1 MTNKAIEDLNQI
13 KSIMERSTKFL
24 SLSGWS
30 GIWVGLCGLGAS
42 AILYLWQTSSTYTY
56 ENLTTNDPYQTSYTA
71 GMLLSLALIT
81 FIVAVAGGF
90 YFTIKK
96 TRKQGKSFLN
106 KVTKRLLV
114 RFSIPLIVAGILCLI
129 FYKHYLLQLAL
140 PTTLV
145 FYGLALFSVQE
156 DTVKE
161 VKGIAALEIILG
173 LLAFYFLD
181 YTLLFWALGFGLV
194 HLLYGVILWNK
205 YDKIKQ

>member
-30 GIWVGLCGLGAS
+30 GIWVGLCGLIAAS
-42 AILYLWQTSSTYTY
+42 VLYYWQTSSTYSY
-56 ENLTTNDPYQTSYTA
+56 ENLTLEDPYQTAYTA
-71 GMLLSLALIT
+71 EMLLVLAIAT
-81 FIVAVAGGF
+81 FVIAVVGGF
-90 YFTIKK
+90 FFTIRK

-106 KVTKRLLV
+106 QVTKRLLV
-114 RFSIPLIVAGILCLI
+114 RFSIPLIIAGILCLI
-129 FYKHYLLQLAL
+129 LHKYHLLQFAL
-140 PTTLV
+140 PTTLL

-161 VKGIAALEIILG
+161 VKAIAALEIVLG

-181 YTLLFWALGFGLV
+181 YTLLLWAIGFGLV
-194 HLLYGVILWNK
+194 HLLYGIILWNK
-205 YDKIKQ
+205 YDK

>member
-30 GIWVGLCGLGAS
+30 GIWVGLCGLLAS
-42 AILYLWQTSSTYTY
+42 GVLYYWQTSSTYSY
-56 ENLTTNDPYQTSYTA
+56 ENLTLEDPYQTAYTA
-71 GMLLSLALIT
+71 EMLLVLAIAT
-81 FIVAVAGGF
+81 FVIAVVGGF
-90 YFTIKK
+90 YFTIRK

-106 KVTKRLLV
+106 QVTKRLLV
-114 RFSIPLIVAGILCLI
+114 RFSIPLIIAGVLCII
-129 FYKHYLLQLAL
+129 FYTHYLLQLAL
-140 PTTLV
+140 PTTLL

-161 VKGIAALEIILG
+161 VKTIAALEIVLG

-181 YTLLFWALGFGLV
+181 YTLLLWAIGFGLV
-194 HLLYGVILWNK
+194 HLLYGIILWNK
-205 YDKIKQ
+205 YDK

>member
-30 GIWVGLCGLGAS
+30 GIWVGLCGLLAAS
-42 AILYLWQTSSTYTY
+42 VLYYWQTSSTYSY
-56 ENLTTNDPYQTSYTA
+56 ENLTLEDPYQTAYTA
-71 GMLLSLALIT
+71 EMLLVLAIAT
-81 FIVAVAGGF
+81 FVIAVVGGF
-90 YFTIKK
+90 YFTIRK

-106 KVTKRLLV
+106 QVTKRLLV
-114 RFSIPLIVAGILCLI
+114 RFSIPLTIAGILCLI
-129 FYKHYLLQLAL
+129 LYKYHLLQLAL
-140 PTTLV
+140 PTTLL

-161 VKGIAALEIILG
+161 VKTIAALEIVLG

-181 YTLLFWALGFGLV
+181 YTLLLWAIGFGLV
-194 HLLYGVILWNK
+194 HLLYGIILWNK
-205 YDKIKQ
+205 YDK

>member
-30 GIWVGLCGLGAS
+30 GIWVGLCGLIA
-42 AILYLWQTSSTYTY
+42 ATVLYYWQTSSTYSY
-56 ENLTTNDPYQTSYTA
+56 ENLTLEDSYQTAYTA
-71 GMLLSLALIT
+71 EMLLVLAIT
-81 FIVAVAGGF
+81 TFVIAVVGGF
-90 YFTIKK
+90 YFTIRK

-106 KVTKRLLV
+106 QVTKRLLV
-114 RFSIPLIVAGILCLI
+114 RFSIPLIIAGILCLI
-129 FYKHYLLQLAL
+129 LYKHHLLQFAL
-140 PTTLV
+140 PTTLL

-161 VKGIAALEIILG
+161 VKAIAALEIVLG

-181 YTLLFWALGFGLV
+181 YTLLLWAIGFGLV
-194 HLLYGVILWNK
+194 HLLYGIILWNK
-205 YDKIKQ
+205 YDK